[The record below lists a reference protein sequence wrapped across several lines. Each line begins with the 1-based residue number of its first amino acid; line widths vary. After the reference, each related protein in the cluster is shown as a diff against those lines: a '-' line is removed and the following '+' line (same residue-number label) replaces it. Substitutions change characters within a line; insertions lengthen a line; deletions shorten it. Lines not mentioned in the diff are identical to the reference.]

1 MTVIREYDSSS
12 SYFFPLYI
20 FFFLL
25 LFFSSP
31 FPLVFSLGQKLGSR
45 LIDDEVARD
54 GNLY

>member
-20 FFFLL
+20 FFS
-25 LFFSSP
+25 SSP